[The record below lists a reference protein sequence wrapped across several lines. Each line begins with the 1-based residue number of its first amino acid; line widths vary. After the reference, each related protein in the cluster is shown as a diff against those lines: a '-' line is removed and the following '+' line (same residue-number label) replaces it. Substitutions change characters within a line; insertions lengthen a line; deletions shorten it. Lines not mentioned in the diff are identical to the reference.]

1 MARQQDYHFPCSRY
15 IPVPRNSSGLLIDRS
30 EYPLQPLPIDDMRHA
45 CPAAEVEL
53 AGDSRTLG
61 PVVCKF
67 IWSKALDT
75 VAVGSY
81 FLRHNDTGRN
91 PYGGV
96 VSDNILE
103 DAMAEHSE
111 VLGLAA
117 QIVSAH
123 VSYNAVPSDQ
133 LPGLIRQVFNSL
145 ATAEQATTVPPKPE
159 SAVTVRQSV
168 TAGHIVCLDCGK
180 HFSMLKRHLMTDHKM
195 TPEQYQAAMGV
206 TTVIPS
212 RGTQLRKDE
221 IGAGEEDRIGSQR
234 VSGTAE
240 DRTEGGSQDG
250 SPQVIQ

>member
-180 HFSMLKRHLMTDHKM
+180 HFSMLKRHLMTDHKL
-195 TPEQYQAAMGV
+195 TPEQYRQRWELPRSYPLVAPNYAKTRSALAKKIGLGRKGSAPIKTERKAA
-206 TTVIPS
+206 
-212 RGTQLRKDE
+212 RK
-221 IGAGEEDRIGSQR
+221 
-234 VSGTAE
+234 TAA
-240 DRTEGGSQDG
+240 RR
-250 SPQVIQ
+250 